1 MARPF
6 SLPSGNLHFE
16 SHSANIYSMTSSVN
30 IGDLG
35 LRERKRRRT
44 RSSLVAA
51 ARRLTLESGLN
62 GFTVEHLCDEIG
74 ISRRTFF
81 NYFPSKEDAVLGST
95 AEELPE
101 EILDD
106 FVASGRTD
114 PPTPLIDALTEL
126 FAEFGSRLTISREE
140 YETMSAVLH
149 REPQLM
155 PRLFARAEAKSQL
168 LIDLIIAREGLPAD
182 SPTPGVAT
190 SVLAG
195 LARRSL
201 DEFFA
206 DGNELSY
213 PDVIR
218 RNIDALR
225 YLFPSSP
232 PEAASGLP
240 ASNQDPS

>member
-1 MARPF
+1 M
-6 SLPSGNLHFE
+6 
-16 SHSANIYSMTSSVN
+16 YSMPDSAHSEE
-30 IGDLG
+30 LG

-51 ARRLTLESGLN
+51 ARRLTLAHGIG
-62 GFTVEHLCDEIG
+62 GFTVEQLCDEIG

-95 AEELPE
+95 DEELPQP
-101 EILDD
+101 ILDA
-106 FVASGRTD
+106 FLLSGRTD
-114 PPTPLIDALTEL
+114 PPTPLIDALADL
-126 FAEFGSRLTISREE
+126 FAEFGDRLTISREE
-140 YETMSAVLH
+140 YELMSAVLH

-168 LIDLIIAREGLPAD
+168 LVDLIIAREGLPAD
-182 SPTPGVAT
+182 HPLPRVAT
-190 SVLAG
+190 FVLGG

-206 DGNELSY
+206 EGNALSY
-213 PDVIR
+213 PEVIR

-225 YLFPSSP
+225 LLFPP
-232 PEAASGLP
+232 PPGVARDLP
-240 ASNQDPS
+240 VSQNQEPA

>member
-1 MARPF
+1 MPDSA
-6 SLPSGNLHFE
+6 
-16 SHSANIYSMTSSVN
+16 HSEE
-30 IGDLG
+30 LG

-51 ARRLTLESGLN
+51 ARRLTLAHGIG
-62 GFTVEHLCDEIG
+62 GFTVEQLCDEIG

-95 AEELPE
+95 DEELPQP
-101 EILDD
+101 ILDA
-106 FVASGRTD
+106 FLLSGRTD
-114 PPTPLIDALTEL
+114 PPTPLIDALADL
-126 FAEFGSRLTISREE
+126 FAEFGDRLTISREE
-140 YETMSAVLH
+140 YELMSAVLH

-168 LIDLIIAREGLPAD
+168 LVDLIIAREGLPAD
-182 SPTPGVAT
+182 HPLPRVAT
-190 SVLAG
+190 FVLGG

-206 DGNELSY
+206 EGNALSY
-213 PDVIR
+213 PEVIR

-225 YLFPSSP
+225 LLFPP
-232 PEAASGLP
+232 PPGVARDLP
-240 ASNQDPS
+240 VSQNQEPA